1 LNPASCPILAIS
13 LYDLDKLSISLS
25 LENPCVGI
33 AEALVVLVLK
43 FGFNREKKSV
53 AGDMYLL

>member
-1 LNPASCPILAIS
+1 